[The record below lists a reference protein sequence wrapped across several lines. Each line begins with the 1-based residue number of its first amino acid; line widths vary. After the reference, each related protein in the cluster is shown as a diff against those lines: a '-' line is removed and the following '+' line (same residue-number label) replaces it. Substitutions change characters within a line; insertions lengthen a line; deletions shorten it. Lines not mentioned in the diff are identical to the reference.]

1 MWTVTPNE
9 VLKRWLPSSDEKPL
23 DTDELLVTLTG
34 DSIVVINSEIS
45 DLDSRIDSES
55 NLLPLLKIQVSTMVQ
70 RAWNSDYSNF
80 TSRSSGMGPFSEG
93 FSKSEKA
100 KQGIFMTPEEIS
112 KFTKASEF
120 GGPISTD
127 PNRANF
133 RIGC

>member
-45 DLDSRIDSES
+45 DLATRVDLES

-70 RAWNSDYSNF
+70 RAWNSDYSTF

-93 FSKSEKA
+93 FSKSDKSR
-100 KQGIFMTPEEIS
+100 QGLYMTPEEVS
-112 KFTKASEF
+112 KFSKSSSF
-120 GGPISTD
+120 GPMSTD
-127 PNRANF
+127 PNRPNF
-133 RIGC
+133 VIGT